1 MSASSRLGSL
11 ALFLRLL
18 GEARAYRLHL
28 LGILLFSFV
37 ASFLALLAPLPLR
50 IAVDSVIGSRPV
62 PAFLEPLLP
71 TAATASKSGLL
82 TVSAVLVVVI
92 GLLVYLEG
100 LVSWV
105 LQTYTGE
112 KLVLAFRGELF
123 RHVQR
128 LSLSYHD
135 TKGTT
140 DSTYRIQYDAP
151 SIQWILVAGITPLVT
166 AGTTLAGMI
175 YVTAR
180 IDWQLALVALAVSPA
195 LFFFAWTS
203 AKRLRSQWYEVKE
216 MHSSAM
222 SVVQEVLAAVRVVR
236 AFGQEDREHERF
248 IHHARKGVWGQVRV
262 ALLEGTFDLLVGL
275 TIAVGTA
282 AALVIG
288 VQHVRSDT
296 LTLGELLVVMTYLAQ
311 IYVPLRTMTKKI
323 TDLQGSLAS
332 ADRAFSLLDELPDVA
347 ERAGARPLVRAAGA
361 VTFRDL
367 SFAFAADRPILRD
380 ISFAVGA
387 GSHIGIMGATGAGKT
402 TLVSLLLRFY
412 DPTAGQILLDGVDL
426 REYRLADLRQQF
438 AIVLQDPVLFSSSIA
453 ENIAYARPGATR
465 RDIAAAAEQANA
477 HEFVASLPEGY
488 DTQVGERGMRL
499 SGGER
504 QRISLARAFLKNAP
518 ILILD
523 EPTSAVDRKTE
534 SGILDAMEK
543 LMNGRTV
550 FMIAHHLST
559 LERCDVL
566 LRIEDGRLS
575 PLRFPERA
583 AVVRAP
589 TK

>member
-1 MSASSRLGSL
+1 
-11 ALFLRLL
+11 
-18 GEARAYRLHL
+18 
-28 LGILLFSFV
+28 
-37 ASFLALLAPLPLR
+37 
-50 IAVDSVIGSRPV
+50 
-62 PAFLEPLLP
+62 
-71 TAATASKSGLL
+71 
-82 TVSAVLVVVI
+82 
-92 GLLVYLEG
+92 
-100 LVSWV
+100 
-105 LQTYTGE
+105 
-112 KLVLAFRGELF
+112 
-123 RHVQR
+123 
-128 LSLSYHD
+128 
-135 TKGTT
+135 
-140 DSTYRIQYDAP
+140 
-151 SIQWILVAGITPLVT
+151 
-166 AGTTLAGMI
+166 
-175 YVTAR
+175 
-180 IDWQLALVALAVSPA
+180 
-195 LFFFAWTS
+195 
-203 AKRLRSQWYEVKE
+203 
-216 MHSSAM
+216 
-222 SVVQEVLAAVRVVR
+222 
-236 AFGQEDREHERF
+236 
-248 IHHARKGVWGQVRV
+248 
-262 ALLEGTFDLLVGL
+262 
-275 TIAVGTA
+275 
-282 AALVIG
+282 VIG

-380 ISFAVGA
+380 ISFTVGA
-387 GSHIGIMGATGAGKT
+387 GSHVGIMGATGAGKT

-465 RDIAAAAEQANA
+465 RDITAAAEQANA

-566 LRIEDGRLS
+566 LRIDDGRLS
-575 PLRFPERA
+575 PLRFPEPGS
-583 AVVRAP
+583 VVRAP

>member
-1 MSASSRLGSL
+1 M
-11 ALFLRLL
+11 RLL
-18 GEARAYRLHL
+18 GQAHAYRLHL

-37 ASFLALLAPLPLR
+37 ASFLALLTPLPIR

-62 PAFLEPLLP
+62 PAFLQPILP
-71 TAATASKSGLL
+71 EAVTASKMGLL
-82 TVSAVLVVVI
+82 TFAAVLVVAI

-135 TKGTT
+135 MKGTT

-166 AGTTLAGMI
+166 AGATLGGMI

-180 IDWQLALVALAVSPA
+180 IDWQLALVALAVSPV

-203 AKRLRSQWYEVKE
+203 AKRLRSEWYEVKE
-216 MHSSAM
+216 LHSSAM
-222 SVVQEVLAAVRVVR
+222 SVVQEVLAAVRVVK
-236 AFGQEDREHERF
+236 AFGQEEREHERF
-248 IHHARKGVWGQVRV
+248 VRHARQGVWGQVRV
-262 ALLEGTFDLLVGL
+262 AVLEGSFDLLVGL
-275 TIAVGTA
+275 TIAIGTA
-282 AALVIG
+282 TALVIG
-288 VQHVRSDT
+288 VQHVRSDE
-296 LTLGELLVVMTYLAQ
+296 LSLGELLVVMAYLAQ
-311 IYVPLRTMTKKI
+311 IYVPLRMMTKKI
-323 TDLQGSLAS
+323 ADLQGSLAS
-332 ADRAFSLLDELPDVA
+332 ADRAFSLLDEVPDVA
-347 ERAGARPLVRAAGA
+347 ERPGARPLVRAAGA

-367 SFAFAADRPILRD
+367 SFAFAAEHPILRD
-380 ISFAVGA
+380 ISFSLGA
-387 GSHIGIMGATGAGKT
+387 GSHVGIMGATGAGKT
-402 TLVSLLLRFY
+402 TLVSLLMRFY

-426 REYRLADLRQQF
+426 REYRLADVRQQF

-465 RDIAAAAEQANA
+465 REIEAAAEQANA
-477 HEFVASLPEGY
+477 HEFIASLPEGY

-523 EPTSAVDRKTE
+523 EPTSAVDRRTE
-534 SGILDAMEK
+534 SGILDAMAK

-559 LERCDVL
+559 LEHCDVL

-575 PLRFPERA
+575 RLNRKEKETSLKF
-583 AVVRAP
+583 
-589 TK
+589 

>member
-1 MSASSRLGSL
+1 MSASSRHGSL
-11 ALFLRLL
+11 ALFMRLL
-18 GEARAYRLHL
+18 GQAHAYRLHL

-37 ASFLALLAPLPLR
+37 ASFLALLTPLPIR

-62 PAFLEPLLP
+62 PAFLQPILP
-71 TAATASKSGLL
+71 EAVTASKMGLL
-82 TVSAVLVVVI
+82 TFAAVLVVAI

-135 TKGTT
+135 MKGTT

-166 AGTTLAGMI
+166 AGATLGGMI

-180 IDWQLALVALAVSPA
+180 IDWQLALVALAVSPV

-203 AKRLRSQWYEVKE
+203 AKRLRSEWYEVKE
-216 MHSSAM
+216 LHSSAM
-222 SVVQEVLAAVRVVR
+222 SVVQEVLAAVRVVK
-236 AFGQEDREHERF
+236 AFGQEEREHERF
-248 IHHARKGVWGQVRV
+248 VRHARQGVWGQVRV
-262 ALLEGTFDLLVGL
+262 AVLEGSFDLLVGL
-275 TIAVGTA
+275 TIAIGTA
-282 AALVIG
+282 TALVIG
-288 VQHVRSDT
+288 VQHVRSDE
-296 LTLGELLVVMTYLAQ
+296 LSLGELLVVMAYLAQ

-323 TDLQGSLAS
+323 ADLQGSLAS
-332 ADRAFSLLDELPDVA
+332 ADRAFSLLDEVPDVA
-347 ERAGARPLVRAAGA
+347 ERPGARPLVRAAGA

-367 SFAFAADRPILRD
+367 SFAFAAEHPILRD
-380 ISFAVGA
+380 ISFSLGA
-387 GSHIGIMGATGAGKT
+387 GSHVGIMGATGAGKT
-402 TLVSLLLRFY
+402 TLVSLLMRFY

-426 REYRLADLRQQF
+426 REYRLADVRQQF

-465 RDIAAAAEQANA
+465 REIEAAAEQANA
-477 HEFVASLPEGY
+477 HEFIASLPEGY

-523 EPTSAVDRKTE
+523 EPTSAVDRRTE
-534 SGILDAMEK
+534 SGILDAMAK

-559 LERCDVL
+559 LEHCDVL

-575 PLRFPERA
+575 RLNRKEKETSLKF
-583 AVVRAP
+583 
-589 TK
+589 